1 VVDQRALIQRAA
13 HRHAMRQQRWRRH
26 RQPGALQP
34 GENAE
39 AALRPADASKRQET
53 AAPETH
59 RVAE

>member
-13 HRHAMRQQRWRRH
+13 HRHAMRQRRPH
-26 RQPGALQP
+26 HQPGALQP

-53 AAPETH
+53 AALETH